1 MSLNIQ
7 MKKLINQLREDTV
20 VSVILSKATDV
31 AKFKRRLS
39 VHKTRASL
47 EGKLDFTIETLDKEF
62 MKKNYNKDEEGVNL
76 TIVLIP
82 YPDGTEILAIKAGE
96 L

>member
-20 VSVILSKATDV
+20 VSVILSKGTDV
-31 AKFKRRLS
+31 NKFKRRLS

-47 EGKLDFTIETLDKEF
+47 EGKLDFTVEVLDKQF
-62 MKKNYNKDEEGVNL
+62 MKANYDKDEEGVSL
-76 TIVLIP
+76 TVVLIP
-82 YPDGTEILAIKAGE
+82 YPDGTEILAIKSGE
-96 L
+96 V